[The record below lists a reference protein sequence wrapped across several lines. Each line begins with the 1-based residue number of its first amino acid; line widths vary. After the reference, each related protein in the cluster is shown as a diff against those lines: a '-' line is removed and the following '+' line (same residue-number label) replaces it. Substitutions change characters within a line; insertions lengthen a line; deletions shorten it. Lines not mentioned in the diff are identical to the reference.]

1 MYPLVISLGL
11 SYYLW
16 GLLDLEEEQTVD
28 KAGALSKRQPEDG
41 DKANDGAQGD
51 DKVDEDDVQVPE
63 TMPEDAIFIPLG
75 FVRQRP
81 HTPYSGSDPEWQSF
95 VEFRKDRKRA
105 LAVQGTLN
113 SPPD

>member
-1 MYPLVISLGL
+1 
-11 SYYLW
+11 
-16 GLLDLEEEQTVD
+16 
-28 KAGALSKRQPEDG
+28 
-41 DKANDGAQGD
+41 
-51 DKVDEDDVQVPE
+51 
-63 TMPEDAIFIPLG
+63 MPEDAIFIPLG

-113 SPPD
+113 SPPH